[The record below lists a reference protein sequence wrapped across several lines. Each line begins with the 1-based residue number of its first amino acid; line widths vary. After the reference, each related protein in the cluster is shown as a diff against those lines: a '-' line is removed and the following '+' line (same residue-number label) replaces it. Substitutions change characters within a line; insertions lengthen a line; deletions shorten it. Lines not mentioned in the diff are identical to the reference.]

1 MEDIEDMNYQKCAK
15 NQKNVPNI
23 QKINEQPNS
32 SKSLSNK
39 YALEFF
45 QESKE
50 ELQER
55 RKQAFQNIKSIGL
68 KAQEISDK
76 YYPYTIDMPKRPAW
90 DFKMTKLMLERNEQ
104 RYFTVCIIIVLYST
118 KYIKSYIR
126 CYPLIILYILQEY
139 IENMKEILNNT
150 SYFELNLET
159 WRQLWRVIEMSD
171 ILLII
176 VDIRYPVL
184 MFPPYLYNYVTKD
197 LQKDMILILNKID
210 LAPAALVLA
219 WKQYF
224 YKQYPKLHVL
234 MFTSYPTYNLHGN
247 VNDEE
252 QSIMS
257 KHQRRKMKMA
267 AEGAQ
272 KLLEICKDIV
282 KDEVDLSSWNDKIL
296 EEMHLEYDLDDIDHK
311 DNITIE
317 KKDTTY
323 VEHEKYKNGILTIG
337 CIGAPNVGKSSL
349 MNALMGKN
357 IYNPQKILDLRIK

>member
-1 MEDIEDMNYQKCAK
+1 
-15 NQKNVPNI
+15 
-23 QKINEQPNS
+23 
-32 SKSLSNK
+32 
-39 YALEFF
+39 
-45 QESKE
+45 
-50 ELQER
+50 
-55 RKQAFQNIKSIGL
+55 
-68 KAQEISDK
+68 
-76 YYPYTIDMPKRPAW
+76 
-90 DFKMTKLMLERNEQ
+90 
-104 RYFTVCIIIVLYST
+104 
-118 KYIKSYIR
+118 
-126 CYPLIILYILQEY
+126 
-139 IENMKEILNNT
+139 MKEILNNT

-184 MFPPYLYNYVTKD
+184 MFPPYLYDYVTKE

-224 YKQYPKLHVL
+224 YKQYPKLHIL
-234 MFTSYPTYNLHGN
+234 MFTSYPTYNLYGN

-252 QSIMS
+252 RSIMN
-257 KHQRRKMKMA
+257 KYRKRKMKMA

-272 KLLEICKDIV
+272 KLLEVCKDIV
-282 KDEVDLSSWNDKIL
+282 KNEVDLSSWNDKIL

-323 VEHEKYKNGILTIG
+323 VKHEKYKNGVLTIG

-349 MNALMGKN
+349 INALMGKN
-357 IYNPQKILDLRIK
+357 ICNPQKILDLRSK